1 MIVPK
6 LAWRNIWRNKR
17 RTGITLASI
26 FFAVILSSLMMSVK
40 EGTYDRMI
48 DASIGDFMGYIQV
61 HAKDYWEE
69 KNLDWSFVHDED
81 LKAQITSHKNVVAQL
96 PRIESFA
103 LVASEDQTKGSMVVG
118 IDPQLEAQYNKL
130 DERVS
135 EGSYLSQ
142 DDNGILIGDGLAE
155 YLDLGV
161 GDTIVLL
168 GQGYHGSSAA
178 GKYAIKGIVKF
189 GSPELSKQLIFMPL
203 KLSQIL
209 YATEGN
215 INNLVLILDNNK
227 NSLQI
232 SEDLEKALSD
242 DYEVMDWT
250 LLNSELVDMIEA
262 DRVEGYVFMFILYM
276 VISFGIFG
284 TVLMMLAERR
294 KEFGVLI
301 AIGMKRIQL
310 AVLVWLEVMLI
321 SILGSFLGMFGAFP
335 ICYYMYAN
343 PIAIE
348 GEMSEMTE
356 EYGMEAVVQ
365 ASIDPMVFANQ
376 AIVVAILA
384 SIIALYPLFKLLRVR
399 AIDEMRS

>member
-250 LLNSELVDMIEA
+250 LSNSELVDMIEA